1 MVRGVHT
8 EGVSIMLAVQKFVSF
23 LVSVIIVALPV
34 AALAAGPLVKNDRS
48 SLNGVRVVAPVN
60 LAILIQDDLVSHVSN
75 ELDVTR
81 EFIRS
86 LPEGSQVMVGYIR
99 SGSLQVRQP
108 FTSDLGTAA
117 RSLRILV
124 SSSSASP
131 YNPYVEVLEAL
142 RKFDSKGKNP
152 NVLLLIS
159 DGLDVSRGFDSASVL
174 NSIDMERAIAEAKRR
189 DVSVFSFYAPS
200 VGLTRQNLLAASW
213 GQSSLNRISHET
225 GGKAFFQGT
234 TDFVTFNPY
243 FEQLTRALNQL
254 EPVE

>member
-1 MVRGVHT
+1 MFTIR
-8 EGVSIMLAVQKFVSF
+8 KFVSF
-23 LVSVIIVALPV
+23 LVSIIIVTLPA
-34 AALAAGPLVKNDRS
+34 AALAAAPLVNNDRK
-48 SLNGVRVVAPVN
+48 LLKGDRVVAPVN

-75 ELDVTR
+75 ELNITR
-81 EFIRS
+81 GFIQS

-124 SSSSASP
+124 SSISASP

-159 DGLDVSRGFDSASVL
+159 DGLDASRGFDAASVL
-174 NSIDMERAIAEAKRR
+174 NSIDLERATAEAKRR
-189 DVSVFSFYAPS
+189 DVAVFSFYAPS

-234 TDFVTFNPY
+234 TDFVTFNSY
-243 FEQLTRALNQL
+243 FERLTRALNKL
-254 EPVE
+254 ESVE